1 MPKSF
6 RDAGLR
12 LTGIAIGLAC
22 FSDASM
28 AQQAPVIVAD
38 TVNTESILS
47 AVRAVCPQL
56 GALGSE
62 RTADETQLFF
72 RCNRVLNAT
81 GVDAN
86 REDPL
91 RALTGEELTAAQS
104 TSIDFGVKQFS
115 AVASRLAS
123 FRSAARGTTIAA
135 LEPDRTWTLYGDGGG
150 AASGDEEL
158 IGTGRLGVF
167 LNGYLGSG
175 DKDETDFE
183 AGYDVDS
190 YGATLGVDYRFT
202 DAFVAGA
209 ALGLG
214 KIEADFNNGGDFS
227 SDSLSGSLFAS
238 VYGERYYLDG
248 IVTYS
253 TQDHDSSRRINY
265 EVVAPPGPPGAPTTD
280 TIDEIA
286 RGSTDGE
293 TLGAG
298 LSFGYD
304 FGSGALRFGPILAIS
319 YLDVDVDGF
328 TETGSTTGLNLQ
340 YADQSAKS
348 LQLQAGVDLG
358 YVVSTGWGVLYPQAR
373 VVYVSEQENDQQTFF
388 LRYAA
393 DPCTSLPNEPV
404 SGRCNSGAT
413 DPTATSFSVTSDA
426 PDDSFVRWGVSLS
439 AVLANGVAM
448 FVDYDA
454 VASLD
459 TVSYGEFTIGIRYEF
474 R

>member
-1 MPKSF
+1 MPTDSARAGARF
-6 RDAGLR
+6 LIVAGIAGLC
-12 LTGIAIGLAC
+12 GPALA
-22 FSDASM
+22 
-28 AQQAPVIVAD
+28 QEAPVIVAE
-38 TVNTESILS
+38 TVNQESILS

-62 RTADETQLFF
+62 RTADETQLFY

-81 GVDAN
+81 EVDAN
-86 REDPL
+86 RDDPL
-91 RALTGEELTAAQS
+91 LALTGEELTAAQS
-104 TSIDFGVKQFS
+104 TSIDFGVRQFT

-123 FRSAARGTTIAA
+123 FRSAARGTTVAA
-135 LEPDRTWTLYGDGGG
+135 LGEDRSWTLYGTGGG
-150 AASGDEEL
+150 AASGDDQL
-158 IGTGRLGVF
+158 IGAGRLGMFV
-167 LNGYLGSG
+167 NGYVGSG

-183 AGYDVDS
+183 AGYDVDT
-190 YGATLGVDYRFT
+190 YGATLGLDYRFT
-202 DAFVAGA
+202 DTFVAGA
-209 ALGLG
+209 ALGFG
-214 KIEADFNNGGDFS
+214 KIEADLDNGGDIE
-227 SDSLSGSLFAS
+227 SDSLSGSLFGS
-238 VYGERYYLDG
+238 IYGDRYYVDA

-265 EVVAPPGPPGAPTTD
+265 EVTAPPGPPGAPTTD

-286 RGSTDGE
+286 RGSTEGE

-298 LSFGYD
+298 ISFGYD

-348 LQLQAGVDLG
+348 LQLQAGLDVG

-373 VVYVSEQENDQQTFF
+373 FVYVSEQENDQQTFY

-393 DPCTSLPNEPV
+393 DPCSSLPNEPV

-413 DPTATSFSVTSDA
+413 DPTATSFAVTSDD
-426 PDDSFVRWGVSLS
+426 PDDSFFRWGLGVS

-459 TVSYGEFTIGIRYEF
+459 TVSYGEFTIGVRYEF